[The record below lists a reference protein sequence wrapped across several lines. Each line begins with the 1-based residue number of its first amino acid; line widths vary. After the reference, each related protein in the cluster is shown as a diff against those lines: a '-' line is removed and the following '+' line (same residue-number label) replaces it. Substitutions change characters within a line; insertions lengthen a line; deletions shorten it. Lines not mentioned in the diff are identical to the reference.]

1 MYIRCFFKKLLAR
14 CLTVHNTSLE
24 KSFYR
29 GGQISL
35 YAPYVLL
42 AHPIGHAKNTW
53 SKAKCLSN
61 RDTTRNLS
69 FCSLLAKPN
78 LELSF

>member
-1 MYIRCFFKKLLAR
+1 MYIRCFLKKLLAR

-42 AHPIGHAKNTW
+42 AHPIGQIGGQKQSVCPIGTQ
-53 SKAKCLSN
+53 
-61 RDTTRNLS
+61 
-69 FCSLLAKPN
+69 
-78 LELSF
+78 LEPFLFVLY